1 MRNIYII
8 LFLLAAGIAS
18 SFAQTMDWLC
28 HPGEYSDIRYA
39 GNGLFKIRNSQGKW
53 GLLAANGE
61 MRVEAKYDSITS
73 FRESRALLLDKSGRR
88 LLGLVDSDGNI
99 IKDFATTE
107 IYVSSYPYF
116 REGRLAFAH
125 RVGLRTNTSFD
136 ENGEARI
143 DTIALGNTP
152 AGTMYQDKEWG
163 YLNDKGNIAI
173 APIYQ
178 MAAPFQNGIAAV
190 KYNDTDYAL
199 INKSGHF
206 SIVSD
211 DLYPFISSPVDGK
224 VLVIKNSRRGGN
236 QLVLM
241 RIEDARLKKEKVLED
256 GMFITPSDDLSTIE
270 CQLGHTYY
278 LDNQLRVVSSS
289 HGSALPQVAEDP
301 QVVTESTTVL
311 SKVASE
317 GGMKITYLG
326 NPIMDYAFPDVETFD
341 KTYAVVRSKDGK
353 VGVLRLNPSA
363 AITIKSPDTSVTL
376 RHNEPADVMLDV
388 ELVDVDP
395 SKIKWYRNDQGW
407 LTQTRLEQV
416 NGMWKLRMPY
426 FRPSESYD
434 VETTESVD
442 IAITYDGL
450 DWMHQF
456 VDVTSRHQPGY
467 DVVLRGS
474 DVTGAGGS
482 ATLTLHV
489 TAIDSKSAKGTISIN
504 GGTPVAFSNG
514 EKSIP
519 LTVSVPQGSTKT
531 FSYTVVVTEDGC
543 PPYTTQVTKT
553 VSNPVRKQATPPK
566 KEKKKSTGI
575 III

>member
-1 MRNIYII
+1 MRKIYII

-39 GNGLFKIRNSQGKW
+39 GNGLFKVRNSQGKW

-73 FRESRALLLDKSGRR
+73 FREHRALLLDKSGRR
-88 LLGLVDSDGNI
+88 LLGLVDSDGNV
-99 IKDFATTE
+99 IKDFASEE

-116 REGRLAFAH
+116 REWRLAF
-125 RVGLRTNTSFD
+125 GLK
-136 ENGEARI
+136 NG
-143 DTIALGNTP
+143 LF
-152 AGTMYQDKEWG
+152 G
-163 YLNDKGNIAI
+163 YMDPKGKTVIE
-173 APIYQ
+173 PQYYF
-178 MAAPFQNGIAAV
+178 AAPFQNGIAAV
-190 KYNDTDYAL
+190 QYDNGDYGL
-199 INKSGHF
+199 INMSGR
-206 SIVSD
+206 SQIISD
-211 DLYPFISSPVDGK
+211 DHFPFVSSPVAGK
-224 VLVIKNSRRGGN
+224 VLVIRGSRKGGD

-241 RIEDARLKKEKVLED
+241 RIDGTNLKKEKVLED
-256 GMFITPSDDLSTIE
+256 GMNIWLSDDFTTIE
-270 CQLGHTYY
+270 CQLGNRYHI
-278 LDNQLRVVSSS
+278 DNQWRVVSSS
-289 HGSALPQVAEDP
+289 HGAALPQVAEDP
-301 QVVTESTTVL
+301 QVVTESSTVL

-363 AITIKSPDTSVTL
+363 AITIKSPDTSVAL

-407 LTQTRLEQV
+407 LTQSRLEQV

-474 DVTGAGGS
+474 DVTGAGGA

-489 TAIDSKSAKGTISIN
+489 TAIDSKSAKGSISIN

-514 EKSIP
+514 GKSIP
-519 LTVSVPQGSTKT
+519 LTVSVPQGSTKS

-553 VSNPVRKQATPPK
+553 VSNPVRKQATPPQ

-575 III
+575 IIK